1 MELMKEGFTLSAA
14 ALKAGMSEPAARKYR
29 RAGKLPKELRKT
41 HDWRTR
47 PDPFGDVWREVEEL
61 LEKDGGLQS
70 KTIFEEIRRR
80 HPERFGD
87 GQLRTLQRRCR
98 LWRAIHGPDQEVFFS
113 QVYRPGEQ
121 CQSDFSEMNSV
132 AITILGQGFEHL
144 IYHFVLPY
152 SNWESVEIAYSE
164 SFEALS
170 EGLQGALWELGA
182 VPMKHRTDCLSAAT
196 HELRHSHGRGFNAR
210 YRELLG
216 HYGMEPSKIGVGKA
230 NENGDVEQSHFRFRS
245 AVDQRLRLR
254 GGRDFGSVEQY
265 RGFLK
270 QLSTERNAE
279 RRARLTEELCAMRRL
294 PLRRVDAFREEWV
307 TVSRWSTVRVA
318 HNVYSVPS
326 RLIGYRLRARV
337 HAASID
343 LEYGGQTIE
352 RMERLRGNNHC
363 RIDYRHLIHSLLRK
377 PGAFERYMYR
387 EALFP
392 TVVFRQAYDRLVQG
406 SKKWADL
413 EYVRILHLAA
423 TTLESR
429 VEQALTKLLAQGE
442 LPEYEAVK
450 ALAAVPDVIVCPA
463 LSIPEPDLGCYDAL
477 LGTQSE
483 VPA

>member
-1 MELMKEGFTLSAA
+1 MELRKEGITLSAA
-14 ALKAGMSEPAARKYR
+14 ALKAGMSEPTARKYR
-29 RAGKLPKELRKT
+29 RAGKLPKQLSKP

-47 PDPFGDVWREVEEL
+47 PDPFGEVWPEIEEFL
-61 LEKDGGLQS
+61 RKDSGLEG

-80 HPERFGD
+80 HPGRFGD
-87 GQLRTLQRRCR
+87 GQLRTLQRRIR
-98 LWRAIHGPDQEVFFS
+98 LWRALHGPEQEVFFS
-113 QVYRPGEQ
+113 QIYRPGEQ
-121 CQSDFSEMNSV
+121 CQSDFTEMNSQ
-132 AITILGQGFEHL
+132 AITILGQEFKHL

-196 HELRHSHGRGFNAR
+196 HELRHSHGRGFNLR
-210 YRELLG
+210 YTELLG

-254 GGRDFGSVEQY
+254 GSRDFSSVEEY
-265 RGFLK
+265 RRFLK
-270 QLSTERNAE
+270 LISAERNAE
-279 RRARLTEELCAMRRL
+279 RRVRLNEELCGMRRL
-294 PLRRVDAFREEWV
+294 PLRRVDACREEWV

-326 RLIGYRLRARV
+326 RLIGYRLRARIQ
-337 HAASID
+337 AASIE

-352 RMERLRGNNHC
+352 RMERLRGNNRC
-363 RIDYRHLIHSLLRK
+363 QIDYRHLIHSLLRK

-392 TVVFRQAYDRLVQG
+392 TVIFRQAYDRLVQS

-413 EYVRILHLAA
+413 EYVRILYLAA
-423 TTLESR
+423 TTLESQ
-429 VEQALTKLLAQGE
+429 VEQALVKLLAQGE

-450 ALAAVPDVIVCPA
+450 SLAAVPPVIVCPA
-463 LSIPEPDLGCYDAL
+463 LSIPEPDLGCYDQL
-477 LGTQSE
+477 LVIESE